1 MRGAGCGGSGNAAS
15 GPVDGLTGRDG
26 RRKPEAGSPNPE
38 AGSRTAALS
47 APRRLQASLIALIAH
62 PILAV
67 LCRTYRWRIEGSE
80 HYQRV
85 LESGRQPILALWH
98 GRILPGLHYFRH
110 RGIVVITSQNFDGE
124 WIARILH
131 KFGFGTARGSSSRGG
146 ARALVRMRRD
156 LADGRPAAFTVDGPR
171 GPARIV
177 QPGVAFL
184 AGATGQPIVPY
195 HIESDRHWTLRSWD
209 RTQIPKPF
217 STVALVIG
225 EPIGVGSTED
235 AVMEEKADEVGAA
248 LRELEI
254 RALRLLQGESAAGSG

>member
-1 MRGAGCGGSGNAAS
+1 M
-15 GPVDGLTGRDG
+15 
-26 RRKPEAGSPNPE
+26 
-38 AGSRTAALS
+38 ALS
-47 APRRLQASLIALIAH
+47 ASRRVQASLIAFVAH
-62 PILAV
+62 PLLAL
-67 LCRTYRWRIEGSE
+67 LCRTYRWRVEGAE
-80 HYQRV
+80 HYRGV
-85 LESGRQPILALWH
+85 LDSGRQPILALWH

-171 GPARIV
+171 GPARVV
-177 QPGVAFL
+177 QPGVVFL

-225 EPIGVGSTED
+225 EPLTVGSTED
-235 AVMEEKADEVGAA
+235 VVLDESVRRLGEA
-248 LRELEI
+248 LRALEA
-254 RALRLLQGESAAGSG
+254 RALLMLGTRTGKSGGT